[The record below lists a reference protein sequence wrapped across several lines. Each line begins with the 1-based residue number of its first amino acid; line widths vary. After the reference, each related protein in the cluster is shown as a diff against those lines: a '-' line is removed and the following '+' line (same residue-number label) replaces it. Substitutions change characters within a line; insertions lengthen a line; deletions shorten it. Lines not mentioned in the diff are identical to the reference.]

1 MKIKLFN
8 YKFNRTNRLAQKIGK
23 RLDRENPARKVK
35 KLVIAGIGLAYLLFG
50 ALADFYFKG
59 AWTVE
64 YVMPLLVLTLLV
76 GEYLRLKERA
86 PRRKWREVMII
97 SGLGVLIF
105 LFVPVAL
112 WLDTQEEVYM
122 TILMLFIVLAVLSLL
137 FFGYAV
143 WRCRCLKREIE
154 EEKEKLWRR
163 YERQKRLEKLNML

>member
-1 MKIKLFN
+1 MKINLFN
-8 YKFNRTNRLAQKIGK
+8 INAARRNRLAQKIGK

-50 ALADFYFKG
+50 VLADFYFKG
-59 AWTVE
+59 AWAVE

-76 GEYLRLKERA
+76 GEFLRLKGRA
-86 PRRKWREVMII
+86 PRRKWREVMLI

-163 YERQKRLEKLNML
+163 YERQKRLEKLNLL